1 MKVCI
6 FIPRLNSGGAEKAAI
21 CQANAL
27 SNSNHEVTLLVL
39 DPSNPMTPINDRVE
53 IKPLCKRMRY
63 AIFVLPYYFFME
75 KPDIIVSHLSVA
87 NFICSLVSIFFKN
100 ILSIITIQNDLT
112 YKIKKKNYSALI
124 ELLIIIV
131 SNKLCDHAIAVSVGV
146 KKFLTETAYLDKRKV
161 DVAYNP
167 ISTKITKNSP
177 KILKD
182 CVEVKNISKYIIA
195 VGRLVPQKGFDILI
209 KSYSQTEL
217 PKNNIELVIVG
228 EGPLRQQLENLSIQ
242 LNIEKLVK
250 FTGYL
255 EDLSDLYSNAEFF
268 VLSSRWEGFGNVV
281 VEALAHDLR
290 VVAFDCPSG
299 PKEIIQGLQDCIL
312 VPFSDTPEV
321 DLRKSIDAMLNKKII
336 DRKKLR
342 ERAEDF
348 SVDNA
353 GKSFCKIL
361 EKVKH

>member
-1 MKVCI
+1 
-6 FIPRLNSGGAEKAAI
+6 
-21 CQANAL
+21 
-27 SNSNHEVTLLVL
+27 
-39 DPSNPMTPINDRVE
+39 
-53 IKPLCKRMRY
+53 MRY

-228 EGPLRQQLENLSIQ
+228 EGPLSA
-242 LNIEKLVK
+242 
-250 FTGYL
+250 T
-255 EDLSDLYSNAEFF
+255 
-268 VLSSRWEGFGNVV
+268 
-281 VEALAHDLR
+281 
-290 VVAFDCPSG
+290 
-299 PKEIIQGLQDCIL
+299 
-312 VPFSDTPEV
+312 
-321 DLRKSIDAMLNKKII
+321 
-336 DRKKLR
+336 
-342 ERAEDF
+342 
-348 SVDNA
+348 A
-353 GKSFCKIL
+353 GKFVHTTKY
-361 EKVKH
+361 